1 MYLARYKGEI
11 MGKKTAIKLFVIF
24 VFIAF
29 SIFSPLKTEA
39 GEPTEQVK
47 QTADAVIKILNNKE
61 LSKPEKLAER
71 RLKIRETV
79 EKRFDFE
86 EMAKRSL
93 ALHWKKRTPQEQ
105 KEFVALFSDL
115 LEDTYIR
122 KIERYEDEKVIY
134 TEEKTDGAF
143 ATVRTKV
150 TTSKEAEIPVDY
162 KIFKKGQ
169 KLEVYDIIVEGVSL
183 VNNYRTQFNQI
194 IRSSSY
200 EELVTRLKKK
210 ALK

>member
-1 MYLARYKGEI
+1 
-11 MGKKTAIKLFVIF
+11 
-24 VFIAF
+24 
-29 SIFSPLKTEA
+29 
-39 GEPTEQVK
+39 
-47 QTADAVIKILNNKE
+47 
-61 LSKPEKLAER
+61 
-71 RLKIRETV
+71 
-79 EKRFDFE
+79 
-86 EMAKRSL
+86 MAKRSL

-105 KEFVALFSDL
+105 KEFVDLFSDL
-115 LEDTYIR
+115 IEDTYIR

-169 KLEVYDIIVEGVSL
+169 KWEVYDIIVEGVSL